1 MRLLL
6 ALSLAAF
13 GCTDSSS
20 PCPEGATCATP
31 LGMPSGDQPGNP
43 DPGTTGMTTTV
54 TDMGMMMSMSGGCCD
69 MGMSDPAG
77 PWPVADLTVYDQFG
91 AIFDSG
97 PDDAQNIWAVSHDTL
112 YLLRPGSSTP
122 LKFTAADG
130 LHIGPF
136 IDWYKNPNTT
146 SITAMAGGHA
156 NEVFVGYYGYESE
169 GDPFQDTE
177 AQKELGN
184 ADKVVFDPSTGK
196 ITVTRYLFRCDY
208 DSGAGCW
215 EDRSPRRMVVS
226 HTGAAADHLFI
237 GFNHGVSH
245 VFNDQ
250 FGDHVHPE
258 IWWHNPDGTTVEK
271 LGEFYGVAV
280 DPKGN
285 AWVAGKYGVGL
296 QPFNATPHFN
306 WVDGTWI
313 YAFTIYGTGHGLDV
327 PAGYSEDN
335 SAVAVM
341 PNGHVYIGSFGKGM
355 THWDPA
361 TGNYGSMTQVTGVPG
376 SILDLAA
383 DPDGTLWMVDG
394 GGALWRYNPATG
406 QAMAWAGISGAH
418 RVVVDTTVTPRAV
431 YVSTDGGPAVIRAK

>member
-13 GCTDSSS
+13 GCTDNSST
-20 PCPEGATCATP
+20 CPEGATCSTT
-31 LGMPSGDQPGNP
+31 LGMPGGDPPGGNP
-43 DPGTTGMTTTV
+43 DPGTTMTTTV
-54 TDMGMMMSMSGGCCD
+54 TDMSMMMSGGTDMS
-69 MGMSDPAG
+69 MPDPAG
-77 PWPVADLTVYDQFG
+77 PWPIADLTVYNQFG
-91 AIFDSG
+91 AIFDAS

-122 LKFTAADG
+122 LTFTAADG
-130 LHIGPF
+130 LHIGGF
-136 IDWYKNPNTT
+136 IDPYKNPNTT

-169 GDPFQDTE
+169 GNPYLDTD
-177 AQKELGN
+177 AQKQLGN
-184 ADKVVFDPSTGK
+184 ADKVVFDPSTNK
-196 ITVTRYLFRCDY
+196 ITITRYLFKCDY
-208 DSGAGCW
+208 EGGNGCW

-226 HTGAAADHLFI
+226 HTGAAAGHLFI
-237 GFNHGVSH
+237 GFNHGLAH

-258 IWWHNPDGTTVEK
+258 IWWHNPDGTIVEK

-280 DPKGN
+280 DPMGN
-285 AWVAGKYGVGL
+285 CWTAGKYGVGL
-296 QPFNATPHFN
+296 QPFNSTPHLK

-313 YAFTIYGTGHGLDV
+313 YAFTIYGAGHGFDV

-335 SAVAVM
+335 SGIAVM
-341 PNGHVYIGSFGKGM
+341 PNGHVYISSFGRGM

-383 DPDGTLWMVDG
+383 DPDGILWMVDG
-394 GGALWRYNPATG
+394 GGALSRYNPATG

-431 YVSTDGGPAVIRAK
+431 YVSTDGGLAVIRAK